1 MEWLSTN
8 VGRSRPPR
16 FFIAIF
22 ARACPENRAGHT
34 RFPFLIYEGGGQ
46 GSAMTINLIVAD
58 DERIVI
64 SNLMVKE
71 GRFIQKE
78 SVLLCVFF
86 QTEDS

>member
-1 MEWLSTN
+1 
-8 VGRSRPPR
+8 
-16 FFIAIF
+16 
-22 ARACPENRAGHT
+22 
-34 RFPFLIYEGGGQ
+34 
-46 GSAMTINLIVAD
+46 MTINLIVAD